1 MRDSIFK
8 LLAAARLGDLDI
20 ETLGGLGMDPDAAIK
35 VQRAGVAD
43 ISAELPDAVVS
54 LINDVAPQ
62 ADHESADTTIDFVDR
77 LAAQPR
83 AGVTCPGIQRLVF
96 EPAEN
101 HAEHCAIVALYGVI
115 LAPVYD
121 ADPETV
127 WLASLSHHLHNAFMP
142 DSGFSGEMLLGE
154 RLEPLI
160 QRATALCLD
169 QLPAALAD
177 RVRIAREILPDVASP
192 EGRAFHAADT
202 LDRVWQIDQHLRP
215 GQVTLD
221 FVLNDMALVHAGPVK
236 TFQDALLRQ
245 AGLLS

>member
-1 MRDSIFK
+1 MRESVFK
-8 LLAAARLGDLDI
+8 LLAAARLGDLDVT
-20 ETLGGLGMDPDAAIK
+20 TLGELGLGRVDAAT
-35 VQRAGVAD
+35 VQRAGVAE
-43 ISAELPDAVVS
+43 ISAELPDAIVS
-54 LINDVAPQ
+54 LISDVDPQ
-62 ADHESADTTIDFVDR
+62 PDQDGADADFVDR
-77 LAAQPR
+77 LACQPR
-83 AGVTCPGIQRLVF
+83 AGVTCPGIQRLLF

-101 HAEHCAIVALYGVI
+101 HAEHCAIVALYGV
-115 LAPVYD
+115 LLSPVYG

-142 DSGFSGEMLLGE
+142 DSGFSGEILLGDH
-154 RLEPLI
+154 LEPMM

-169 QLPAALAD
+169 QLPTTLAD
-177 RVRIAREILPDVASP
+177 KVRTARRILPDVASP

-215 GQVTLD
+215 GRVTLD

-236 TFQDALLRQ
+236 TFQDALLRE

>member
-1 MRDSIFK
+1 MRDSVFK

-20 ETLGGLGMDPDAAIK
+20 GMLEELGLDRADAVT
-35 VQRAGVAD
+35 VQQAGVAE
-43 ISAELPDAVVS
+43 ISAELPEAIVS
-54 LINDVAPQ
+54 LIADVDPQ
-62 ADHESADTTIDFVDR
+62 PDHENADMDFVDR
-77 LAAQPR
+77 LASQPR
-83 AGVTCPGIQRLVF
+83 AGVTCPGIQRLLF

-101 HAEHCAIVALYGVI
+101 HAEHCAIVALYGV
-115 LAPVYD
+115 LLSPVYG

-142 DSGFSGEMLLGE
+142 DSGFSGEILLGD
-154 RLEPLI
+154 RLEPLM

-169 QLPAALAD
+169 QLSTELAD
-177 RVRIAREILPDVASP
+177 KVLMARRILPDVGSP

-221 FVLNDMALVHAGPVK
+221 FVLNDMALVHEGPVK
-236 TFQDALLRQ
+236 TFQDALLRE